1 MPGLTGRLPRRESC
15 LTSTKRSANRDSAV
29 AVWASLV
36 TANLGVTSAKSL
48 GQRRVDKLGLRPLSH
63 PPPTSGAS
71 MTIIKD
77 VFAREILDSRGNPTV
92 EVEVEL
98 EGGAIGVAAV
108 PSGASTGEHE
118 AHELRDGDTKRYLG
132 KGVTRAVRNVIEVI
146 GPALIGRD
154 SLAQAEVDRTMIALD
169 ETETKSR

>member
-1 MPGLTGRLPRRESC
+1 
-15 LTSTKRSANRDSAV
+15 
-29 AVWASLV
+29 
-36 TANLGVTSAKSL
+36 
-48 GQRRVDKLGLRPLSH
+48 
-63 PPPTSGAS
+63 

-98 EGGAIGVAAV
+98 EDGAVGVAAV

-118 AHELRDGDTKRYLG
+118 AHELRDGDAKRYLG

-154 SLAQAEVDRTMIALD
+154 SLAQAEIDRTMIALD
-169 ETETKSR
+169 ETETKSRIGANAILGVSMASSRAAANQVGLPLWRYLGGAQARMLPAPMMNVLNGGAHAENGLEI